1 MSDQQTGKPA
11 ANANPR
17 AQVTEAY
24 DFLDAHNVTARTTHV
39 TEIGRVELGVDPEGW
54 DRIQWALADLGGT
67 FHYEAGFLYLDA
79 RVNGVPVQVWVSA
92 DEREEYLSA
101 LVEGANHRQNVRYM
115 NDPRKAAQS

>member
-1 MSDQQTGKPA
+1 MSTESPPA
-11 ANANPR
+11 ANDNPR
-17 AQVTEAY
+17 AQITEAY

-39 TEIGRVELGVDPEGW
+39 TEVGRVELGVSPEGW

-67 FHYEAGFLYLDA
+67 FHHETGFLYLDA

-92 DEREEYLSA
+92 DEREEHLAA
-101 LVEGANHRQNVRYM
+101 LVEGANQRQNVRYM

>member
-1 MSDQQTGKPA
+1 MTAQPAPA

-39 TEIGRVELGVDPEGW
+39 TEVGRVELGVDPEGW
-54 DRIQWALADLGGT
+54 DHIQFALVDLGGT
-67 FHYEAGFLYLDA
+67 FHYEAGFLYLEA

-92 DEREEYLSA
+92 DEREEHLSA
-101 LVEGANHRQNVRYM
+101 LVEGANQRTDLRM
-115 NDPRKAAQS
+115 RKAAQS